1 MCGIAGVFGKSD
13 PATVEVM
20 LRRITYRGP
29 DDEFLVSGPRFTLG
43 VRRLSILDVE
53 GGRQPLSNESGTVW
67 AAQNGELYNFPE
79 IRPTLEAKGHHLRT
93 RTDTEVIPHLYEDW
107 GAEFPSRL
115 LGMFAIAVWDDV
127 RACGVLARDHTG
139 KKPLYYLERPAALY
153 FASEIKC
160 LLAVRDYERRLNP
173 VAVHHFL
180 SYKHVPGPE
189 TAFLGIRSL
198 EPAQTLTWSA
208 SGGARVSSYWSLSWA
223 PDPGWDRMDEPE
235 IAERLAASLKEGVR
249 RRLLSDVP
257 IGFYLSG
264 GVDSSFST
272 ALAATLSPG
281 RIKTFTLTYD
291 SVSTTPGKDEDQRW
305 ARAVAEQYGTEHH
318 EERLSAGSFADEFPR
333 ILHHFDQPF
342 SGVVS
347 PYFLSRLI
355 GRHVRVALSG
365 DGADELF
372 GSYLSHRLAP
382 VIADYV
388 ARGPGILDRPWFR
401 DSRRLVEA
409 IADSDPA
416 KWRGRLAVFSEAE
429 KRQLYTPAF
438 AAAVGAVSSDA
449 HLAGYFDRGTA
460 GDPLN
465 RVLEAE
471 FRGIFPDQVL
481 AFVDRLSMA
490 HSLETRTAYLDRE
503 FVELA
508 ASLPGRLKIRD
519 GEVKYI
525 LKRAAAPYLPAP
537 LIGRPKEGFVMPV
550 NQWLMGGLG
559 DFTGRVL
566 DPERVRAAGMVRPDA
581 VASLVARFRGGET
594 ALANR
599 VLALIALHVWW
610 EGYLG
615 ERRVL

>member
-1 MCGIAGVFGKSD
+1 MCGIAGIFGKSD
-13 PATVEVM
+13 PATVEIM
-20 LRRITYRGP
+20 LRRIAYRGP

-43 VRRLSILDVE
+43 ARRLSIQDVE
-53 GGRQPLSNESGTVW
+53 GGRQPLSNETGTVW
-67 AAQNGELYNFPE
+67 ATQNGELYNFPE
-79 IRPTLEAKGHHLRT
+79 LRPALEAKGHRFRT
-93 RTDTEVIPHLYEDW
+93 RTDTEIIPHLYEDW

-115 LGMFAIAVWDDV
+115 LGMFAIAVWDDA
-127 RACGVLARDHTG
+127 RECGLLARDPTG
-139 KKPLYYLERPAALY
+139 KKPVYFLERPGALY

-173 VAVHHFL
+173 AAIHHFL
-180 SYKHVPGPE
+180 SYKHVPDPD
-189 TAFLGIRSL
+189 TAFVGIRSVG
-198 EPAQTLTWSA
+198 PAQTLVWSA
-208 SGGARVSSYWSLSWA
+208 REGARASSYWSLNWA
-223 PDPGWDRMDEPE
+223 PDPAWERMDEHE
-235 IAERLAASLKEGVR
+235 ISLRVAASLREGVR

-291 SVSTTPGKDEDQRW
+291 SDSTTPGKDEDQRW

-318 EERLSAGSFADEFPR
+318 EERLSAGSFAEEFPA
-333 ILHHFDQPF
+333 ILRHFDQPF

-382 VIADYV
+382 VIAEYV
-388 ARGPGILDRPWFR
+388 ERGSGVLDQPWFR
-401 DSRRLVEA
+401 DSRPLVEA
-409 IADSDPA
+409 IADRDPA
-416 KWRGRLAVFSEAE
+416 KWRARLAVFSEAE
-429 KRQLYTPAF
+429 KRSLYTPAF
-438 AAAVGAVSSDA
+438 AAAVGGASTDA
-449 HLAGYFDRGTA
+449 HLAGYFTGGTA
-460 GDPLN
+460 ADPLN
-465 RVLEAE
+465 RILEAE

-490 HSLETRTAYLDRE
+490 HSLETRTAFLDRE

-519 GEVKYI
+519 GENKYI
-525 LKRAAAPYLPAP
+525 LKRAAMPYLPAP
-537 LIGRPKEGFVMPV
+537 LIRRPKEGFVMPI
-550 NQWLMGGLG
+550 NRWLMSDLDG
-559 DFTGRVL
+559 FTGRVL
-566 DPERVRAAGMVRPDA
+566 HPERVRAAGMVQPEA
-581 VASLVARFRGGET
+581 ASMLVARFQGGDT
-594 ALANR
+594 SLANR
-599 VLALIALHVWW
+599 VLSLIALHVWW
-610 EGYLG
+610 EDYFG
-615 ERRVL
+615 ESRVY